1 MKSSMTLNLNANRWL
16 KPILWVGLAVAVI
29 FVWLHIAGAVVLA
42 GVGRDFNKVNAL
54 TFIQYAV
61 YYGGQKHIENW
72 LWSGAGLGTAA
83 LILPLAFFFK
93 PEKRSLHGDARFASS
108 REIRKA
114 GLLGTKG
121 IIVGKKGSDYLMFDG
136 AQHVLL
142 SAPTRSGK
150 GVSVVIPNLLTW
162 PESCVVLDIKREN
175 WDITSGYRRKYGQ
188 RCYLFNPGAS
198 DGRTH
203 RYNPLGYIS
212 EDPGKRI
219 DDIQKIANM
228 VFPDLQGTDPIWTA
242 TPRSLFLGVVL
253 LLLESLG
260 KPVTLGQVLRETLT
274 DGDGKDYFDKA
285 IRDRREA
292 GRGLSGACIRGLQ
305 SYTSIAS
312 ENTRSGIMTSFR
324 SRLELWMNPAIDAAT
339 SDNDF
344 DLRQLRKRKMSV
356 FIGITPDNLERM
368 APLINLFFQQ
378 LVDLNTRELPS
389 QNPELKFTCLLLMD
403 EFTSMGKVN
412 ILSKGI
418 SFIAGYGLRM
428 MPIIQSPAQLTDVY
442 GREAAE
448 TFRTN
453 HALNI
458 VFPPKASE
466 TETARDISEWLG
478 YTTTK
483 SASKSRNTEIFKKRN
498 SSESVSDQ
506 RRALLLP
513 QEITSLG
520 QETELIVLENVLP
533 IQAKKVKY
541 FADAKFMDRLKDV
554 SPSLNAIGSRIPTK
568 QEMDDAMRAGEL
580 AAPVPLLNIEHYQ
593 DIIASAEG
601 AIERVG
607 KDSVRTRAFVP
618 DDYPKIAE
626 IDFALNLSRIK
637 APPVGERTIDKLQEF
652 ADQLSR
658 EQGFLI

>member
-1 MKSSMTLNLNANRWL
+1 M
-16 KPILWVGLAVAVI
+16 
-29 FVWLHIAGAVVLA
+29 
-42 GVGRDFNKVNAL
+42 
-54 TFIQYAV
+54 
-61 YYGGQKHIENW
+61 
-72 LWSGAGLGTAA
+72 
-83 LILPLAFFFK
+83 
-93 PEKRSLHGDARFASS
+93 
-108 REIRKA
+108 
-114 GLLGTKG
+114 
-121 IIVGKKGSDYLMFDG
+121 
-136 AQHVLL
+136 
-142 SAPTRSGK
+142 
-150 GVSVVIPNLLTW
+150 
-162 PESCVVLDIKREN
+162 VLDIKREN

-228 VFPDLQGTDPIWTA
+228 IFPDVQGTDPIWTA

-253 LLLESLG
+253 FLLESPG

-285 IRDRREA
+285 AKDRRDC
-292 GRGLSGACIRGLQ
+292 GKGLSGACVRGLQ

-344 DLRQLRKRKMSV
+344 DLRDLRKRKMSI

-389 QNPELKFTCLLLMD
+389 QNPDLKYTCLLLMD

-466 TETARDISEWLG
+466 TESARDISEWLG

-483 SASKSRNTEIFKKRN
+483 SASKSRNTEIFKRRN

-520 QETELIVLENVLP
+520 EDAELIVLENVLP
-533 IQAKKVKY
+533 IQAKR
-541 FADAKFMDRLKDV
+541 F
-554 SPSLNAIGSRIPTK
+554 
-568 QEMDDAMRAGEL
+568 
-580 AAPVPLLNIEHYQ
+580 
-593 DIIASAEG
+593 DIS
-601 AIERVG
+601 
-607 KDSVRTRAFVP
+607 RTRNSW
-618 DDYPKIAE
+618 
-626 IDFALNLSRIK
+626 IDSRK
-637 APPVGERTIDKLQEF
+637 F
-652 ADQLSR
+652 HHH
-658 EQGFLI
+658 

>member
-1 MKSSMTLNLNANRWL
+1 MTLNLSAHKWF
-16 KPILWVGLAVAVI
+16 KPALWIFVSIVI
-29 FVWLHIAGAVVLA
+29 TVVWLHLAGAVVLA
-42 GVGRDFNKVNAL
+42 GVGRDYNKVNAL

-61 YYGGQKHIENW
+61 YFGEQKRINAW
-72 LWSGAGLGTAA
+72 LWSGAGFSTVA
-83 LILPLAFFFK
+83 LLLPLALFLK
-93 PEKRSLHGDARFASS
+93 PSRRSLHGDARFASA

-114 GLLGTKG
+114 GLTGNRG
-121 IIVGKKGSDYLMFDG
+121 IIVGKKGSGYLMFDG
-136 AQHVLL
+136 SQHVLL

-228 VFPDLQGTDPIWTA
+228 IFPDVQGTDPIWTA

-253 LLLESLG
+253 FLLESPG

-285 IRDRREA
+285 AKDRRDC
-292 GRGLSGACIRGLQ
+292 GNGLSGACVRGLQ

-339 SDNDF
+339 SENDF
-344 DLRQLRKRKMSV
+344 DLRDLRKRKMSI

-389 QNPELKFTCLLLMD
+389 QNPDLKYTCLLLMD

-466 TETARDISEWLG
+466 TESARDISEWLG

-483 SASKSRNTEIFKKRN
+483 SASKSRNTEIFKRRN

-520 QETELIVLENVLP
+520 EEAELIVLENVLP
-533 IQAKKVKY
+533 IQAKKVRY
-541 FADAKFMDRLKDV
+541 FADAKFMDRLKEV
-554 SPSLNAIGSRIPTK
+554 SPSLSTIGGRLPTK
-568 QEMDDAMRAGEL
+568 KEMDDAMRAGEL
-580 AAPVPLLNIEHYQ
+580 AA
-593 DIIASAEG
+593 D
-601 AIERVG
+601 R
-607 KDSVRTRAFVP
+607 KSVV
-618 DDYPKIAE
+618 
-626 IDFALNLSRIK
+626 
-637 APPVGERTIDKLQEF
+637 
-652 ADQLSR
+652 
-658 EQGFLI
+658 

>member
-1 MKSSMTLNLNANRWL
+1 MTLNLSAHKWF
-16 KPILWVGLAVAVI
+16 KPSLWILVSIAITLI
-29 FVWLHIAGAVVLA
+29 WLHLAGAVVLA
-42 GVGRDFNKVNAL
+42 GVGRDYNKVNAL

-61 YYGGQKHIENW
+61 HFGEQKRINAW
-72 LWSGAGLGTAA
+72 LWSGAGFSTVA
-83 LILPLAFFFK
+83 LLLPLALFLK
-93 PEKRSLHGDARFASS
+93 PSRRSLHGDARFASA

-114 GLLGTKG
+114 GLTGNRG
-121 IIVGKKGSDYLMFDG
+121 IIVGKKGSGYLMFDG
-136 AQHVLL
+136 SQHVLL

-212 EDPGKRI
+212 EDPDKRI

-228 VFPDLQGTDPIWTA
+228 IFPDVQGTDPIWTA

-253 LLLESLG
+253 FLLESPG

-285 IRDRREA
+285 AKDRRDC
-292 GRGLSGACIRGLQ
+292 GNGLSGACVRGLQ

-339 SDNDF
+339 SENDF
-344 DLRQLRKRKMSV
+344 DLRDLRKRKMSI

-389 QNPELKFTCLLLMD
+389 QNPDLKYTCLLLMD

-466 TETARDISEWLG
+466 TESARDISEWLG

-483 SASKSRNTEIFKKRN
+483 SASKSRNTEIFKRRN

-520 QETELIVLENVLP
+520 EEAELIVLENVLP
-533 IQAKKVKY
+533 IQAKKVRY
-541 FADAKFMDRLKDV
+541 FADAKFMDRLKEI
-554 SPSLNAIGSRIPTK
+554 SPSLSAIEGRLPNK
-568 QEMDDAMRAGEL
+568 KEMDDAMRAGEL
-580 AAPVPLLNIEHYQ
+580 AAPVPQLSITEYQ
-593 DIIASAEG
+593 DVIASAEG
-601 AIERVG
+601 SIEQV
-607 KDSVRTRAFVP
+607 SSSSSNLHRAFIP
-618 DDYPKIAE
+618 DDYPRISE
-626 IDFALNLSRIK
+626 INFALDLSSIK
-637 APPVGERTIDKLQEF
+637 PPSEGEQTIEKLHEF
-652 ADQLSR
+652 ADKISR

>member
-1 MKSSMTLNLNANRWL
+1 
-16 KPILWVGLAVAVI
+16 
-29 FVWLHIAGAVVLA
+29 
-42 GVGRDFNKVNAL
+42 
-54 TFIQYAV
+54 
-61 YYGGQKHIENW
+61 
-72 LWSGAGLGTAA
+72 
-83 LILPLAFFFK
+83 
-93 PEKRSLHGDARFASS
+93 
-108 REIRKA
+108 
-114 GLLGTKG
+114 
-121 IIVGKKGSDYLMFDG
+121 MFDG
-136 AQHVLL
+136 SQHVLL

-228 VFPDLQGTDPIWTA
+228 IFPDVQGTDPIWTA

-253 LLLESLG
+253 FLLESPG

-285 IRDRREA
+285 AKDRRDC
-292 GRGLSGACIRGLQ
+292 GKGLSGACVRGLQ

-339 SDNDF
+339 SENDF
-344 DLRQLRKRKMSV
+344 DLRDLRKRKMSI

-389 QNPELKFTCLLLMD
+389 QNPDLKYTCLLLMD

-466 TETARDISEWLG
+466 TESARDISEWLG

-483 SASKSRNTEIFKKRN
+483 SASKSRNTEIFKRRN

-520 QETELIVLENVLP
+520 EEAELIVLENVLP
-533 IQAKKVKY
+533 IQAKKVRY
-541 FADAKFMDRLKDV
+541 FADAKFMDRLKEI
-554 SPSLNAIGSRIPTK
+554 SPSLSAIEGRLPNK
-568 QEMDDAMRAGEL
+568 KEMDDAMRAGEL
-580 AAPVPLLNIEHYQ
+580 AAPVPQLSITEYQ
-593 DIIASAEG
+593 DVIASAEG
-601 AIERVG
+601 SIEQV
-607 KDSVRTRAFVP
+607 SSSTNLHRAFIP
-618 DDYPKIAE
+618 DDYPRISE
-626 IDFALNLSRIK
+626 INFALDLSSIK
-637 APPVGERTIDKLQEF
+637 PPPEGERTIEKLHEY
-652 ADQLSR
+652 ADRISR

>member
-1 MKSSMTLNLNANRWL
+1 MTLNLSAHKWF
-16 KPILWVGLAVAVI
+16 KPALWIFVSIVI
-29 FVWLHIAGAVVLA
+29 TLVWLHLAGAVVLA
-42 GVGRDFNKVNAL
+42 GVGRDYNKVNAF

-61 YYGGQKHIENW
+61 YFGEQKRINAW
-72 LWSGAGLGTAA
+72 LWSGAGFSTVA
-83 LILPLAFFFK
+83 LLLPLALFLK
-93 PEKRSLHGDARFASS
+93 PSRRSLHGDARFASA

-114 GLLGTKG
+114 GLTGNRG
-121 IIVGKKGSDYLMFDG
+121 IIVGKKGSGYLMFDG
-136 AQHVLL
+136 SQHVLL

-228 VFPDLQGTDPIWTA
+228 IFPDVQGTDPIWTA

-253 LLLESLG
+253 FLLESPG

-285 IRDRREA
+285 AKDRRDC
-292 GRGLSGACIRGLQ
+292 GKGLSGACVRGLQ

-312 ENTRSGIMTSFR
+312 ENTRTRSGIMTSFR

-344 DLRQLRKRKMSV
+344 DLRDLRKRKMSI

-389 QNPELKFTCLLLMD
+389 QNPDLKYTCLLLMD

-466 TETARDISEWLG
+466 TESARDISEWLG

-483 SASKSRNTEIFKKRN
+483 NASKSRNTEIFKRRN

-520 QETELIVLENVLP
+520 EEAELIVLENVLP
-533 IQAKKVKY
+533 IQAKKVRY
-541 FADAKFMDRLKDV
+541 FADAKFMDRLKEV
-554 SPSLNAIGSRIPTK
+554 SPSLS
-568 QEMDDAMRAGEL
+568 AMGEDCPLRKRWTMQCVL
-580 AAPVPLLNIEHYQ
+580 ANWRRPFHCLA
-593 DIIASAEG
+593 
-601 AIERVG
+601 
-607 KDSVRTRAFVP
+607 
-618 DDYPKIAE
+618 
-626 IDFALNLSRIK
+626 
-637 APPVGERTIDKLQEF
+637 
-652 ADQLSR
+652 
-658 EQGFLI
+658 

>member
-1 MKSSMTLNLNANRWL
+1 MKSSMTLNLNDNKWL
-16 KPILWVGLAVAVI
+16 KPILWAALAVAVI
-29 FVWLHIAGAVVLA
+29 LVWLLIAGAVVLA

-61 YYGGQKHIENW
+61 YYGEQKHIGNW

-83 LILPLAFFFK
+83 IVLPLVLFFK

-114 GLLGTKG
+114 GLLGKRG
-121 IIVGKKGSDYLMFDG
+121 IIVGKKGSEYLMFDG

-212 EDPGKRI
+212 EDPGRRI

-253 LLLESLG
+253 LLLESPG

-285 IRDRREA
+285 IRDRRES

-344 DLRQLRKRKMSV
+344 DLRELRKRKMSV

-368 APLINLFFQQ
+368 QPLINLFFQQ
-378 LVDLNTRELPS
+378 LIDLNTRELPQ
-389 QNPELKFTCLLLMD
+389 QNPDLKYTCLLLMD
-403 EFTSMGKVN
+403 EFTAMGKVN

-428 MPIIQSPAQLTDVY
+428 MPIIQSPAQLVEVY
-442 GREAAE
+442 GKDAAQ
-448 TFRTN
+448 TFQTN

-466 TETARDISEWLG
+466 TSVARDISEWLG
-478 YTTTK
+478 YTTVK
-483 SASKSRNTEIFKKRN
+483 SASKSRNTEIFRRKN
-498 SSESVSDQ
+498 HSENVSDQ

-520 QETELIVLENVLP
+520 QDAELVVLENVLP
-533 IQAKKVKY
+533 IQATKVRY
-541 FADAKFMDRLKDV
+541 FTDAKFMDRLKDV
-554 SPSLNAIGSRIPTK
+554 SPSLSAIGKRLPTQK
-568 QEMDDAMRAGEL
+568 ELNEALRNGEL
-580 AAPVPLLNIEHYQ
+580 AAPVPILDVESYQ
-593 DIIASAEG
+593 DSISAAEG
-601 AIERVG
+601 SIEMVERP
-607 KDSVRTRAFVP
+607 KPSTRPFVP
-618 DDYPKIAE
+618 EDYPRISE
-626 IDFALNLSRIK
+626 INFALNFDKIK
-637 APPVGERTIDKLQEF
+637 APPEGERTIEKLHEF
-652 ADQLSR
+652 ADAACK
-658 EQGFLI
+658 EVGFIL

>member
-1 MKSSMTLNLNANRWL
+1 MTLNSSALRWL
-16 KPILWVGLAVAVI
+16 KPALWAGLAVALI
-29 FVWLHIAGAVVLA
+29 LAWLHLAGAVVLA
-42 GVGRDFNKVNAL
+42 GVGRDLNAATPL
-54 TFIQYAV
+54 TFIQYAL
-61 YYGGQKHIENW
+61 YYGEQKRIGLW
-72 LWSGAGLGTAA
+72 LWSGAGLSSLA
-83 LILPLAFFFK
+83 LLAPLALFLK
-93 PEKRSLHGDARFASS
+93 PAKRSLHGDARFASS
-108 REIRKA
+108 SEIRKA
-114 GLLGTKG
+114 GLTGKKG
-121 IIVGKKGSDYLMFDG
+121 IIVGKRGSDYLMFDG
-136 AQHVLL
+136 PQHVLL

-175 WDITSGYRRKYGQ
+175 WDITSAYRRKYGQ
-188 RCYLFNPGAS
+188 RCYLFNPGAT
-198 DGRTH
+198 DARTH

-212 EDPGKRI
+212 EDAGKRI
-219 DDIQKIANM
+219 DDSQKIANM
-228 VFPDLQGTDPIWTA
+228 IFPDLQGTDPIWTA

-253 LLLESLG
+253 YLLESPG

-285 IRDRREA
+285 VKLRQEV
-292 GRGLSGACIRGLQ
+292 GTGLSGACVRGLQ

-339 SDNDF
+339 SANDF
-344 DLRQLRKRKMSV
+344 DLRALRKKKMSIY
-356 FIGITPDNLERM
+356 IGITPDNLERM
-368 APLINLFFQQ
+368 SPLINLFFQQ

-389 QNPELKFTCLLLMD
+389 QNTDLKFTCLLLMD
-403 EFTSMGKVN
+403 EFTSMGKVG

-478 YTTTK
+478 YTTIK

-513 QEITSLG
+513 QEISSLG
-520 QETELIVLENVLP
+520 ENAELIVLENVRP
-533 IQAKKVKY
+533 IKANRVRY

-554 SPSLNAIGSRIPTK
+554 SPTLQLTGKRLPTRTELD
-568 QEMDDAMRAGEL
+568 QAMRTGEL
-580 AAPVPLLNIEHYQ
+580 AAPVPLLDIKHFQDDISSTEGSIEP
-593 DIIASAEG
+593 AETQN
-601 AIERVG
+601 R
-607 KDSVRTRAFVP
+607 RTRIFVP

-626 IDFALNLSRIK
+626 LNFVLNLDAIKPPPEEDRTLVKLHEYADRI
-637 APPVGERTIDKLQEF
+637 
-652 ADQLSR
+652 SR
-658 EQGFLI
+658 EQGFLP

>member
-1 MKSSMTLNLNANRWL
+1 MTLNLSAHKWF
-16 KPILWVGLAVAVI
+16 KPALWIFVSIVI
-29 FVWLHIAGAVVLA
+29 TLVWLHLAGAVVLA
-42 GVGRDFNKVNAL
+42 GVGRDYNKVNAY

-61 YYGGQKHIENW
+61 YFGEQKRINAW
-72 LWSGAGLGTAA
+72 LWSGAGFSTVA
-83 LILPLAFFFK
+83 LLLPLVLFFK
-93 PEKRSLHGDARFASS
+93 PSRQSLHGDARFASA

-114 GLLGTKG
+114 GLTGNRG
-121 IIVGKKGSDYLMFDG
+121 IIVGKKGSGYLMFDG
-136 AQHVLL
+136 SQHVLL

-228 VFPDLQGTDPIWTA
+228 IFPDVQGTDPIWTA

-253 LLLESLG
+253 FLLESPG

-285 IRDRREA
+285 AKDRRDC
-292 GRGLSGACIRGLQ
+292 GNGLSGACVRGLQ

-339 SDNDF
+339 SENDF
-344 DLRQLRKRKMSV
+344 DLRDLRKRKMSI

-389 QNPELKFTCLLLMD
+389 QNPDLKYTCLLLMD

-466 TETARDISEWLG
+466 TESARDISEWLG

-483 SASKSRNTEIFKKRN
+483 SASKSRNTEIFKRRN

-520 QETELIVLENVLP
+520 EDAELIVLENVLP
-533 IQAKKVKY
+533 IQAKKVRY
-541 FADAKFMDRLKDV
+541 FADAKFMDRLKEV
-554 SPSLNAIGSRIPTK
+554 SPSLSTIGGRLPTK
-568 QEMDDAMRAGEL
+568 KEMDDAMRAGEL
-580 AAPVPLLNIEHYQ
+580 AAPVPLLSINEYQ
-593 DIIASAEG
+593 DVIASAEG
-601 AIERVG
+601 SIEQVSSG
-607 KDSVRTRAFVP
+607 TNLHHAFIP
-618 DDYPKIAE
+618 DDYPRISE
-626 IDFALNLSRIK
+626 INFALDLSSIK
-637 APPVGERTIDKLQEF
+637 PPPEGERTIEKLHEY
-652 ADQLSR
+652 ADRISR

>member
-1 MKSSMTLNLNANRWL
+1 MTLNLSAHKWF
-16 KPILWVGLAVAVI
+16 KPALWIFASIVII
-29 FVWLHIAGAVVLA
+29 FVWLHLAGAVVLA
-42 GVGRDFNKVNAL
+42 GVGRDYNKVNAY

-61 YYGGQKHIENW
+61 YFGEQKRINAW
-72 LWSGAGLGTAA
+72 LWSGAGFSTVA
-83 LILPLAFFFK
+83 LLLPLALFLK
-93 PEKRSLHGDARFASS
+93 PSRRSLHGDARFASA

-114 GLLGTKG
+114 GLTGNRG
-121 IIVGKKGSDYLMFDG
+121 IIVGKKGSGYLMFDG
-136 AQHVLL
+136 SQHVLL

-219 DDIQKIANM
+219 DDIQKIASM
-228 VFPDLQGTDPIWTA
+228 IFPDVQGTDPIWTA

-253 LLLESLG
+253 FLLESPG

-285 IRDRREA
+285 AKDRRDC
-292 GRGLSGACIRGLQ
+292 GNGLSGACVRGLQ

-339 SDNDF
+339 SENDF
-344 DLRQLRKRKMSV
+344 DLRDLRKRKMSI

-389 QNPELKFTCLLLMD
+389 QNPDLKYTCLLLMD

-466 TETARDISEWLG
+466 TESARDISEWLG

-483 SASKSRNTEIFKKRN
+483 SASKSRNTEIFKRRN

-520 QETELIVLENVLP
+520 EEAELIVLENVLP
-533 IQAKKVKY
+533 IQAKKVRY
-541 FADAKFMDRLKDV
+541 FADAKFMDRLKEV
-554 SPSLNAIGSRIPTK
+554 SPSLSTIGGRLPTK
-568 QEMDDAMRAGEL
+568 KEMDDAMRAGEL
-580 AAPVPLLNIEHYQ
+580 AAPVPLLSINEYQ
-593 DIIASAEG
+593 DVIASAEG
-601 AIERVG
+601 SIEQV
-607 KDSVRTRAFVP
+607 SSSSSNLHRAFIP
-618 DDYPKIAE
+618 DDYPRISE
-626 IDFALNLSRIK
+626 INFALDLSSIK
-637 APPVGERTIDKLQEF
+637 PPSEGEQTIEKLHEF
-652 ADQLSR
+652 ADKISR

>member
-1 MKSSMTLNLNANRWL
+1 MTLNLSAHKWF
-16 KPILWVGLAVAVI
+16 KPALWVFVSIVI
-29 FVWLHIAGAVVLA
+29 ALVWLHLAGAVVLA
-42 GVGRDFNKVNAL
+42 GVGRDYNKVNAY

-61 YYGGQKHIENW
+61 YFGEQKRINAW
-72 LWSGAGLGTAA
+72 LWSGAGFSTVA
-83 LILPLAFFFK
+83 LLLPLVLFFK
-93 PEKRSLHGDARFASS
+93 PSRQSLHGDARFASA

-114 GLLGTKG
+114 GLTGNRG
-121 IIVGKKGSDYLMFDG
+121 IIVGKKGSGYLMFDG
-136 AQHVLL
+136 SQHVLL

-228 VFPDLQGTDPIWTA
+228 IFPDVQGTDPIWTA

-253 LLLESLG
+253 FLLESPG

-285 IRDRREA
+285 AKDRRDC
-292 GRGLSGACIRGLQ
+292 GNGLSGACVRGLQ

-339 SDNDF
+339 SENDF
-344 DLRQLRKRKMSV
+344 DLRDLRKRKMSI

-389 QNPELKFTCLLLMD
+389 QNPDLKYTCLLLMD

-466 TETARDISEWLG
+466 TESARDISEWLG

-483 SASKSRNTEIFKKRN
+483 SASKSRNTEIFKRRN

-520 QETELIVLENVLP
+520 EEAELIVLENVLP
-533 IQAKKVKY
+533 IQAKKVRY
-541 FADAKFMDRLKDV
+541 FADAKFMDRLKEV
-554 SPSLNAIGSRIPTK
+554 SPSLSTIGGRLPTK
-568 QEMDDAMRAGEL
+568 KEMDDAMRAGEL
-580 AAPVPLLNIEHYQ
+580 AAPVPLLSINEYQ
-593 DIIASAEG
+593 DVIASAEG
-601 AIERVG
+601 SIEQVSSG
-607 KDSVRTRAFVP
+607 TNLHHAFIP
-618 DDYPKIAE
+618 DDYPRISE
-626 IDFALNLSRIK
+626 INFALDLSSIK
-637 APPVGERTIDKLQEF
+637 PPPEGERTIEKLHEY
-652 ADQLSR
+652 ADRISR

>member
-1 MKSSMTLNLNANRWL
+1 MTLNLSAHKWF
-16 KPILWVGLAVAVI
+16 KPALWIFVSIVI
-29 FVWLHIAGAVVLA
+29 TLVWLHLAGAVVLA
-42 GVGRDFNKVNAL
+42 GVGRDYNKVNAY

-61 YYGGQKHIENW
+61 YFGEQKRINAW
-72 LWSGAGLGTAA
+72 LWSGAGFSTVA
-83 LILPLAFFFK
+83 LLLPLVLFFK
-93 PEKRSLHGDARFASS
+93 PSRQSLHGDARFASA

-114 GLLGTKG
+114 GLTGNRG
-121 IIVGKKGSDYLMFDG
+121 IIVGKKGSGYLMFDG
-136 AQHVLL
+136 SQHVLL

-228 VFPDLQGTDPIWTA
+228 IFPDVQGTDPIWTA

-253 LLLESLG
+253 FLLESPG

-285 IRDRREA
+285 AKDRRDC
-292 GRGLSGACIRGLQ
+292 GNGLSGACVRGLQ

-339 SDNDF
+339 SENDF
-344 DLRQLRKRKMSV
+344 DLRDLRKRKMSI

-389 QNPELKFTCLLLMD
+389 QNPDLKYTCLLLMD

-466 TETARDISEWLG
+466 TESARDISEWLG

-483 SASKSRNTEIFKKRN
+483 SASKSRNTEIFKRRN

-520 QETELIVLENVLP
+520 EEAELIVLENVLP
-533 IQAKKVKY
+533 IQAKKVRY
-541 FADAKFMDRLKDV
+541 FADAKFMDRLKEV
-554 SPSLNAIGSRIPTK
+554 SPSLSTIGGRLPTK
-568 QEMDDAMRAGEL
+568 KEMDDAMRAGEL
-580 AAPVPLLNIEHYQ
+580 AAPVPLLSINEYQ
-593 DIIASAEG
+593 DVIASAEG
-601 AIERVG
+601 SIEQVSSG
-607 KDSVRTRAFVP
+607 TNLHHAFIP
-618 DDYPKIAE
+618 DDYPRISE
-626 IDFALNLSRIK
+626 INFALDLSSIK
-637 APPVGERTIDKLQEF
+637 PPPEGERTIEKLHEY
-652 ADQLSR
+652 ADRISR

>member
-1 MKSSMTLNLNANRWL
+1 MTLNLSAHKWF
-16 KPILWVGLAVAVI
+16 KPALWVFVSIVI
-29 FVWLHIAGAVVLA
+29 TLVWLHLAGAVVLA
-42 GVGRDFNKVNAL
+42 GVGRDYNKVNAL

-61 YYGGQKHIENW
+61 HFGEQKRINAW
-72 LWSGAGLGTAA
+72 LWSGAGFSTVA
-83 LILPLAFFFK
+83 LLLPLALFLT
-93 PEKRSLHGDARFASS
+93 PTRRSLHGDARFAST

-114 GLLGTKG
+114 GLTGKRG
-121 IIVGKKGSDYLMFDG
+121 IIVGKRGSEYLMFDG
-136 AQHVLL
+136 SQHVLL

-228 VFPDLQGTDPIWTA
+228 IFPDVQGTDPIWTA

-253 LLLESLG
+253 FLLESPG

-285 IRDRREA
+285 AKDRRDC
-292 GRGLSGACIRGLQ
+292 GKGLSGACVRGLQ

-344 DLRQLRKRKMSV
+344 DLRDLRKRKMSI

-389 QNPELKFTCLLLMD
+389 QNPDLKYTCLLLMD

-466 TETARDISEWLG
+466 TESARDISEWLG

-483 SASKSRNTEIFKKRN
+483 SASKSRNTEIFKRRN

-520 QETELIVLENVLP
+520 EEAELIVLENVLP
-533 IQAKKVKY
+533 IQAKKVRY
-541 FADAKFMDRLKDV
+541 FADAKFMDRLKEV
-554 SPSLNAIGSRIPTK
+554 SPSLSAIGERLPTK
-568 QEMDDAMRAGEL
+568 KEMDDAMRAGEL
-580 AAPVPLLNIEHYQ
+580 AAPVPLLSINEYQ
-593 DIIASAEG
+593 DVIASAEG
-601 AIERVG
+601 SIEQVSSG
-607 KDSVRTRAFVP
+607 TNLHHAFIP
-618 DDYPKIAE
+618 DDYPRISE
-626 IDFALNLSRIK
+626 INFALDLSSIK
-637 APPVGERTIDKLQEF
+637 PPLEDERTIEKLHEF
-652 ADQLSR
+652 ADRISR
-658 EQGFLI
+658 KQGFLV

>member
-1 MKSSMTLNLNANRWL
+1 MTLNLSAHKWF
-16 KPILWVGLAVAVI
+16 KPALWIFASIVII
-29 FVWLHIAGAVVLA
+29 FVWLHLAGAVVLA
-42 GVGRDFNKVNAL
+42 GVGRDYNKVNAL

-61 YYGGQKHIENW
+61 YFGEQKRINAW
-72 LWSGAGLGTAA
+72 LWSGAGFSTVA
-83 LILPLAFFFK
+83 LLLPLALFLK
-93 PEKRSLHGDARFASS
+93 PSRRSLHGDARFASA

-114 GLLGTKG
+114 GLTGNRG
-121 IIVGKKGSDYLMFDG
+121 IIVGKKGSGYLMFDG
-136 AQHVLL
+136 SQHVLL

-203 RYNPLGYIS
+203 RYNPLRYIS

-228 VFPDLQGTDPIWTA
+228 IFPDVQGTDPIWTA

-253 LLLESLG
+253 FLLESPG

-285 IRDRREA
+285 AKDRRDC
-292 GRGLSGACIRGLQ
+292 GNGLSGACVRGLQ

-339 SDNDF
+339 SENDF
-344 DLRQLRKRKMSV
+344 DLRDLRKRKMSI

-389 QNPELKFTCLLLMD
+389 QNPDLKYTCLRLMD
-403 EFTSMGKVN
+403 ELTAMGKVN

-458 VFPPKASE
+458 VFPPKA
-466 TETARDISEWLG
+466 
-478 YTTTK
+478 
-483 SASKSRNTEIFKKRN
+483 
-498 SSESVSDQ
+498 
-506 RRALLLP
+506 
-513 QEITSLG
+513 
-520 QETELIVLENVLP
+520 
-533 IQAKKVKY
+533 
-541 FADAKFMDRLKDV
+541 
-554 SPSLNAIGSRIPTK
+554 
-568 QEMDDAMRAGEL
+568 
-580 AAPVPLLNIEHYQ
+580 
-593 DIIASAEG
+593 
-601 AIERVG
+601 
-607 KDSVRTRAFVP
+607 
-618 DDYPKIAE
+618 
-626 IDFALNLSRIK
+626 
-637 APPVGERTIDKLQEF
+637 
-652 ADQLSR
+652 
-658 EQGFLI
+658 

>member
-1 MKSSMTLNLNANRWL
+1 MTLNLSAHKWF
-16 KPILWVGLAVAVI
+16 KPALWVFVSIVI
-29 FVWLHIAGAVVLA
+29 ALVWLHLAGAVVLA
-42 GVGRDFNKVNAL
+42 GVGRDYNKVNAL

-61 YYGGQKHIENW
+61 HFGEQKRINAW
-72 LWSGAGLGTAA
+72 LWSGAGFSTVA
-83 LILPLAFFFK
+83 LLLPLALFLT
-93 PEKRSLHGDARFASS
+93 PTRRSLHGDARFAST

-114 GLLGTKG
+114 GLTGKRG
-121 IIVGKKGSDYLMFDG
+121 IIVGKRGSEYLMFDG
-136 AQHVLL
+136 SQHVLL

-228 VFPDLQGTDPIWTA
+228 IFPDVQGTDPIWTA

-253 LLLESLG
+253 FLLESPG

-285 IRDRREA
+285 AKDRRDC
-292 GRGLSGACIRGLQ
+292 GNGLSGACVRGLQ

-339 SDNDF
+339 SENDF
-344 DLRQLRKRKMSV
+344 DLRDLRKRKMSI

-389 QNPELKFTCLLLMD
+389 QNPDLKYTCLLLMD

-466 TETARDISEWLG
+466 TESARDISEWLG

-483 SASKSRNTEIFKKRN
+483 SASKSRNTEIFKRRN

-520 QETELIVLENVLP
+520 EEAELIVLENVLP
-533 IQAKKVKY
+533 IQAKKVRY
-541 FADAKFMDRLKDV
+541 FADAKFMDRLKEV
-554 SPSLNAIGSRIPTK
+554 SPSLSAIGERLPTK
-568 QEMDDAMRAGEL
+568 KEMDDAMRAGEL
-580 AAPVPLLNIEHYQ
+580 AAPVPLLSIN
-593 DIIASAEG
+593 
-601 AIERVG
+601 
-607 KDSVRTRAFVP
+607 
-618 DDYPKIAE
+618 
-626 IDFALNLSRIK
+626 
-637 APPVGERTIDKLQEF
+637 
-652 ADQLSR
+652 
-658 EQGFLI
+658 

>member
-1 MKSSMTLNLNANRWL
+1 MTLNLSAHKWF
-16 KPILWVGLAVAVI
+16 KPALWIFASIVII
-29 FVWLHIAGAVVLA
+29 FVWLHLAGAVVLA
-42 GVGRDFNKVNAL
+42 GVGRDYNKVNAL

-61 YYGGQKHIENW
+61 YFGEQKRINAW
-72 LWSGAGLGTAA
+72 LWSGAGFSTVA
-83 LILPLAFFFK
+83 LLLPLALFLK
-93 PEKRSLHGDARFASS
+93 PSRRSLHGDARFASA

-114 GLLGTKG
+114 GLTGNRG
-121 IIVGKKGSDYLMFDG
+121 IIVGKKGSGYLMFDG
-136 AQHVLL
+136 SQHVLL

-228 VFPDLQGTDPIWTA
+228 IFPDVQGTDPIWTA

-253 LLLESLG
+253 FLLESPG

-285 IRDRREA
+285 AKDRRDC
-292 GRGLSGACIRGLQ
+292 GNGLSGACVRGLQ

-339 SDNDF
+339 SENDF
-344 DLRQLRKRKMSV
+344 DLRDLRKRKMSI

-389 QNPELKFTCLLLMD
+389 QNPDLKYTCLLLMD

-466 TETARDISEWLG
+466 TESSRDISEWLG

-483 SASKSRNTEIFKKRN
+483 SASKSRNTEIFKRRN

-520 QETELIVLENVLP
+520 EEAELIVLENVLP
-533 IQAKKVKY
+533 IQAKKVRY
-541 FADAKFMDRLKDV
+541 FADAKFMDRLKEI
-554 SPSLNAIGSRIPTK
+554 SPSLSAIGSRLHKK
-568 QEMDDAMRAGEL
+568 QEMNEAMRAGEVG
-580 AAPVPLLNIEHYQ
+580 APVP
-593 DIIASAEG
+593 
-601 AIERVG
+601 
-607 KDSVRTRAFVP
+607 
-618 DDYPKIAE
+618 
-626 IDFALNLSRIK
+626 
-637 APPVGERTIDKLQEF
+637 
-652 ADQLSR
+652 QLSIT
-658 EQGFLI
+658 E